1 MVLELKDKVVATG
14 GKAPVGSRAKRAQS
28 WRVAVGAGLS
38 SLGWTAREAEAAMDT
53 VADNYPDLI
62 AQAEPDV
69 GELLKAS
76 LRSLDRS

>member
-1 MVLELKDKVVATG
+1 
-14 GKAPVGSRAKRAQS
+14 
-28 WRVAVGAGLS
+28 
-38 SLGWTAREAEAAMDT
+38 MDA

-62 AQAEPDV
+62 ALDEPDV